1 MGKFII
7 LDKQDVK
14 KLVTVSDARLIMEQ
28 VIKSSR
34 ENTMISVPPRMV
46 LDLGNER
53 HDFFQF
59 RAGYLRGTERIGVRI
74 ANLRD
79 NETRQ
84 VLLIDGKSSRYL
96 GLINESETFK
106 LRIGGTVANTIKFL
120 AKKDGETVALIG
132 AGSVA
137 RGVCRGIEELGLFGR
152 LKVFDQYPKVRKDFV
167 EEMRSKTRLK
177 IVASSSIQLAV
188 RDVDVVITATTANA
202 PLVKSKWV
210 QKGCLI
216 ISLGMGQELEPDLVC
231 GADKIIVDDIELC
244 KSVGDIAYLMK
255 NSFLEERQ
263 IYGNLYEIMRGIK
276 KGRENNDETI
286 VVVSQGMI
294 AGDIA
299 LVNFVY
305 EKAMMLRK
313 KTSFIATSR
322 GMVGDKPSTFD

>member
-1 MGKFII
+1 MGRFII
-7 LDKQDVK
+7 LNKKDVS
-14 KLVTVSDARLIMEQ
+14 KLITVKDARVIMEQ
-28 VIKSSR
+28 VIKSSQ
-34 ENTMISVPPRMV
+34 ENVTISVPPRMV
-46 LDLGNER
+46 LGLRNENHDLY
-53 HDFFQF
+53 QF
-59 RAGYLRGTERIGVRI
+59 RAGYLRGIERIGLRI

-84 VLLIDGKSSRYL
+84 VLLIDVKSSNSL

-106 LRIGGTVANTIKFL
+106 LRIGGTVANIIKYL
-120 AKKDGETVALIG
+120 VKKGGESVGLIG

-137 RGVCRGIEELGLFGR
+137 RGVCRAIDELGLFKT
-152 LKVFDQYPKVRKDFV
+152 LKVYDKYPKTKRGFV
-167 EEMRSKTRLK
+167 QEMESKTRLK
-177 IVASSSIQLAV
+177 ITAGSSVQLTV
-188 RDVDVVITATTANA
+188 RDADVIITATTANE
-202 PLVKSKWV
+202 PLVESRWV

-255 NSFLEERQ
+255 NSFLEESQ

-305 EKAMMLRK
+305 EKAMMGRKSRLRP
-313 KTSFIATSR
+313 AVASR
-322 GMVGDKPSTFD
+322 